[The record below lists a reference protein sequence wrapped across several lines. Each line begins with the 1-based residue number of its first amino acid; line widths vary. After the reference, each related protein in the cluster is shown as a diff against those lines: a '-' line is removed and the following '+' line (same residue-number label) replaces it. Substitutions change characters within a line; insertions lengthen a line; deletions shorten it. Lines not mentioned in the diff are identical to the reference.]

1 MLRPTLLAALALFA
15 AAPASAQVGSGPC
28 QPHRH
33 GEVRCAV
40 RINIPGGNRRYP
52 VVLHAARLG
61 SDARMQADTY
71 ISTCGSAGVLAGR
84 TQIGNSGASEVATF
98 TNERNEAGMLT
109 QALAGF
115 CVEVFLLN
123 CQANGQP
130 ISCVQAINL
139 GVSRV
144 EVR

>member
-40 RINIPGGNRRYP
+40 RLDIPGGNRRYA
-52 VVLHAARLG
+52 VVLHAARAG

-71 ISTCGSAGVLAGR
+71 ISACGGIGVMAGR
-84 TQIGNSGASEVATF
+84 TQIANSGASQVATF
-98 TNERNEAGMLT
+98 TNEREQIGMAM
-109 QALAGF
+109 QALTGF